1 MWIGK
6 TKEYTGENVE
16 ALGNAICKI
25 FLRMSR
31 FLFVLFTLGLSALH
45 AQQVTGTVYD
55 VDGFPLTGA
64 TILEVGTGN
73 GTQTDLDGQF
83 SLTVS
88 SEEPV
93 LRISYLG
100 YLSQEVPVQGRN
112 QLEITLSENAET
124 LDEVVVIGYGTQT
137 RDNVSGALS
146 TLSSEAIEGRPVAS
160 FQSALQ
166 GQVAGLQITSNSGAP
181 GGANNVRIRGTSSIT
196 GGSNPLY
203 VIDGVIIQTGVG
215 VAGDPFAT
223 LNPSDIASVTVLKD
237 ASAAAIYGARAANGV
252 IIVTTKRGRTGQPK
266 ISLNTYVGSQ
276 SVTNTLDLL
285 NAEQYRQVRN
295 TVAENSGEAPIT
307 NLEPGRTLANDT
319 DWQDAIFQ
327 NGLIQNY
334 ELAASGGT
342 EAFSYYASLG
352 HYDEEGTI
360 IGTGLER
367 TTLRINTD
375 TRLGRFKF
383 GNSLT
388 VSRSA
393 TEQEYIGQGNSIL
406 AWTLLSPP
414 TVAIRD
420 ANNIGGFSGSTN
432 ADGDPRILNPVAAQT
447 LIERGGTATRMLGNV
462 FAEYEFVDGLN
473 LRVNLGADQSSF
485 RNRTF
490 APFFDLGTGEAVV
503 TLEEGAQVSENL
515 GENLSLLLENTLN
528 FRRQLNDH
536 SLDLLAGYTVQRTEV
551 SGVNVRTVGQN
562 ISPGLPVLSGS
573 ALLPSPPGGFS
584 EEVRTVSFLGR
595 VMYDFDDR
603 YLATFNFR
611 RDGSSIF
618 TRDNYFDNFYSGSVG
633 WVVSNEDFLT
643 GSTLSTLKLRGS
655 YGFLGNDQ
663 INAGA
668 TLALLNSDARYI
680 LGADQGI
687 APSLAPGGLVANP
700 NLVWEKQRQLNL
712 GVDLGVLDDRLSFS
726 FDYFVKTSDDLLL
739 SFPLPNATGFE
750 NVFLNA
756 AEVQNTG
763 VEFAAGY
770 RSTLGELTY
779 SINANLTLLDNEVKA
794 LTEGLESIDR
804 NSTNEFTA
812 RNRIEVGQSL
822 FAFYGYRTDGIYQNQ
837 GEIDAGPTPLGG
849 TAPGDL
855 RFVDVNGDGAITE
868 DDRTFIGDANQ
879 DVQYGFGL
887 NLGFRQLD
895 FSLQFQGVSGNQI
908 WNDTKY
914 LTQAYFRVGNLSTD
928 VLDAWTPSNPSTT
941 QPRAVSPNIAN
952 NDIGSDFFVEDG
964 AYLRLKNLQLGYT
977 LGQNTLGGLP
987 LSNARLY
994 VAGQNLL
1001 TFTDYSGYDPE
1012 VGSTGGFG
1020 FDAVGYPQ
1028 SRRIT
1033 VGLQLGF

>member
-1 MWIGK
+1 MNFP
-6 TKEYTGENVE
+6 TR
-16 ALGNAICKI
+16 LLLL
-25 FLRMSR
+25 F
-31 FLFVLFTLGLSALH
+31 FLFGTLGLH
-45 AQQVTGTVYD
+45 AQQVNGTVFD

-64 TILEVGTGN
+64 TVQEMGTTN
-73 GTQTDLDGQF
+73 GTQTDLDGRF
-83 SLTVS
+83 TLNVT

-100 YLSQEVPVQGRN
+100 YLAQEVAVEGRD
-112 QLEITLSENAET
+112 QLQITLAEDAET
-124 LDEVVVIGYGTQT
+124 LEEVVVIGYGTQT
-137 RDNVSGALS
+137 KDNVSGALS

-160 FQSALQ
+160 FQTALQ

-181 GGANNVRIRGTSSIT
+181 GGASNVRIRGTGSIT
-196 GGSNPLY
+196 GGSSPLY
-203 VIDGVIIQTGVG
+203 VVDGVIVQTGVG
-215 VAGDPFAT
+215 IAGDPFAT
-223 LNPSDIASVTVLKD
+223 INPSDIATVTVLKD

-252 IIVTTKRGRTGQPK
+252 IIITTKRGRTGAPK
-266 ISLNTYVGSQ
+266 ISLNTYIGSQ
-276 SVTNTLDLL
+276 GVTNTLDLL

-307 NLEPGRTLANDT
+307 NLEPGRALPNDT
-319 DWQDAIFQ
+319 DWQDAVFQ

-342 EAFSYYASLG
+342 EGLSYYASLG
-352 HYDEEGTI
+352 HYNEKGTI

-388 VSRSA
+388 VSRSQ
-393 TEQEYIGQGNSIL
+393 TEQEYVGQGNSIL

-420 ANNIGGFSGSTN
+420 PDNIGGFSGSTN

-447 LIERGGTATRMLGNV
+447 LIEQGGTTNRILGNV
-462 FAEYEFVDGLN
+462 FAEYEFIDGLN
-473 LRVNLGADQSSF
+473 LRINAGVDQSSF

-515 GENLSLLLENTLN
+515 GENLSLLLENALN
-528 FRRQLNDH
+528 FQRNVSGH
-536 SLDLLAGYTVQRTEV
+536 SIDLLAGYTVQHTEV
-551 SGVNVRTVGQN
+551 SGVGLRTVGQN
-562 ISPGLPVLSGS
+562 ISPALPVISGS
-573 ALLPSPPGGFS
+573 AILPSPPGGFA
-584 EEVRTVSFLGR
+584 EEVRTVSIIGR
-595 VMYDFDDR
+595 AMYDYDDR
-603 YLATFNFR
+603 YLATVNFR

-618 TRDNYFDNFYSGSVG
+618 SRENYFDNFYSGSLG
-633 WVVSNEDFLT
+633 WVVSNEDFMA
-643 GSTLSTLKLRGS
+643 GSALSTLKLRAS

-680 LGADQGI
+680 LGAEQGI

-700 NLVWEKQRQLNL
+700 NLVWEKQQQLNL
-712 GVDLGVLDDRLSFS
+712 GVDVGVLDDRLSFS

-739 SFPLPNATGFE
+739 SFPLPNATGFT

-756 AEVQNTG
+756 AEVENRG
-763 VEFAAGY
+763 VEMALGY
-770 RSTLGELTY
+770 RNQIEELSY
-779 SINANLTLLDNEVKA
+779 SLNANLTLLDNEVKA

-804 NSTNEFTA
+804 NSTVNFTA

-822 FAFYGYRTDGIYQNQ
+822 FAFYGYRTDGVYQDQ
-837 GEIDAGPTPLGG
+837 AEIDAGPTPLGG

-855 RFVDVNGDGAITE
+855 RLVDVDGDGAITE

-887 NLGFRQLD
+887 RLGFRQLD

-964 AYLRLKNLQLGYT
+964 DYLRLKNLQLGYT
-977 LGQNTLGGLP
+977 LGENTLGALP

-994 VAGQNLL
+994 LAAQNLL
-1001 TFTDYSGYDPE
+1001 TFTNYSGYDPE
-1012 VGSTGGFG
+1012 VGGGGGFG
-1020 FDAVGYPQ
+1020 FDNVGYPQ
-1028 SRRIT
+1028 SRRVT
-1033 VGLQLGF
+1033 VGLHLGF